1 MRREEEKVGGEG
13 RERVDVG
20 GRAQGGGEGG
30 RDVLLRA
37 MINI

>member
-13 RERVDVG
+13 ESRCGRESAG
-20 GRAQGGGEGG
+20 GGG

>member
-13 RERVDVG
+13 ESRCGRESAG
-20 GRAQGGGEGG
+20 GG